1 MHLMACMADCPEYG
15 AKKAYCVLRGVR
27 LPQDA
32 VALLFSAFITET
44 FVVPAYVFFVWR
56 ASYVV
61 EIRSGV

>member
-1 MHLMACMADCPEYG
+1 MADCPGYW
-15 AKKAYCVLRGVR
+15 AKKAYWMLRGVR

-44 FVVPAYVFFVWR
+44 FVVPAYVFFALG

>member
-1 MHLMACMADCPEYG
+1 M
-15 AKKAYCVLRGVR
+15 LRGVR

-44 FVVPAYVFFVWR
+44 FVVPAYVFSR
-56 ASYVV
+56 LEARYVV